1 ELYKGPKGDKGEI
14 GPQGPRGLKGDTGEQ
29 GLQGPRGIQGPQGL
43 KGNDGNVSFDSLT
56 DVQKEQ
62 LKADPNDVKN
72 LLIPY
77 TEDRVSEEFEKLSTA
92 KQVDSE
98 VILAREGA
106 ENLNERITKIEVN
119 ATKTT
124 KNYSSIE

>member
-1 ELYKGPKGDKGEI
+1 
-14 GPQGPRGLKGDTGEQ
+14 
-29 GLQGPRGIQGPQGL
+29 
-43 KGNDGNVSFDSLT
+43 
-56 DVQKEQ
+56 VQKEQ

-124 KNYSSIE
+124 KNYSSIEEYGGVINDEFDNSQAFKNAINSSENVYIKLPKGKINVSN